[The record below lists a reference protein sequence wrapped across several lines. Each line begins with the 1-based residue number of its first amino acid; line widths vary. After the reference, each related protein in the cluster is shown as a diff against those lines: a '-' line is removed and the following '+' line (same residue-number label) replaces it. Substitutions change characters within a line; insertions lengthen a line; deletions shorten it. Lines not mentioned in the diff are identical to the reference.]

1 LLVGVVAAGNTE
13 VEGVELAGTEHLLFL
28 LAVGLPTQLLLELV
42 VLVELVLLVRMGQ
55 LQFSVQFLLRAVV
68 GVAAT
73 TVL

>member
-1 LLVGVVAAGNTE
+1 LLAGVEVAGNTE
-13 VEGVELAGTEHLLFL
+13 VGVVELAGTEHLLFP

-42 VLVELVLLVRMGQ
+42 GQVEQVLLGQ
-55 LQFSVQFLLRAVV
+55 MDLLQFLVQLLLRAVV